1 MDPATITAAV
11 LGAIQLVNAGMK
23 IMEERRRNRELTP
36 EEEAAWDAAKAQA
49 YASPHWQPSTAS
61 TETTGPAA

>member
-11 LGAIQLVNAGMK
+11 LGAIQLANAGMK

-36 EEEAAWDAAKAQA
+36 EEEAAWDAVKAQA
-49 YASPHWQPSTAS
+49 YASPHWQPSTR
-61 TETTGPAA
+61 GNVPAGT